1 MYEIVIPA
9 NFRVRSFILTVTFS
23 RTGNTWKKTTGPG
36 KSWKSA
42 QLKKYRERC
51 FSSRHERGTKWKFLS
66 PREESNRGAQKFFLC
81 PTLVTRRKAS
91 FSVFLYRAQ
100 NFPSLLF
107 YFQAM
112 QLSEFVRNV
121 CRPWGEL
128 ILKSWEW
135 TGLRWNLESWKNRSR
150 SLKGPLNFVFEKR
163 YETCNQANVHFRAT
177 LSTIFYQTWLVV
189 YQTPTVVLKRN
200 PSETSWGMNIYR
212 MNLYNNWLRYCNR
225 NCILKYK
232 S

>member
-1 MYEIVIPA
+1 M
-9 NFRVRSFILTVTFS
+9 TFS
-23 RTGNTWKKTTGPG
+23 RTGNTRKKTTGPG

-51 FSSRHERGTKWKFLS
+51 FSSCHERGTKWKFLS
-66 PREESNRGAQKFFLC
+66 SREESNRGRGLRNVFFVPRSWQDEKHL
-81 PTLVTRRKAS
+81 S
-91 FSVFLYRAQ
+91 IFLYGAQ

-121 CRPWGEL
+121 CRPYGEL

-135 TGLRWNLESWKNRSR
+135 TGWRWNLESWKNRSR
-150 SLKGPLNFVFEKR
+150 SWKGPLNFVFEKR

-200 PSETSWGMNIYR
+200 PSETSLGMKIYR
-212 MNLYNNWLRYCNR
+212 MNLYNNLLRGRNNR

>member
-1 MYEIVIPA
+1 MERPRVLSWHFPGLEI
-9 NFRVRSFILTVTFS
+9 
-23 RTGNTWKKTTGPG
+23 PG
-36 KSWKSA
+36 KRPQVLESPGN
-42 QLKKYRERC
+42 LRH
-51 FSSRHERGTKWKFLS
+51 SRNTEKDVFR
-66 PREESNRGAQKFFLC
+66 
-81 PTLVTRRKAS
+81 LVT
-91 FSVFLYRAQ
+91 SVGQSENFWVPVRNRIGGLRNFFFVPRSWQDEKHLSIFLYRAQ

-107 YFQAM
+107 HFQAM

-121 CRPWGEL
+121 CRPYGEL

-135 TGLRWNLESWKNRSR
+135 TGWRWNLESWKNRSR
-150 SLKGPLNFVFEKR
+150 SWKGPLNFVFEKR

-200 PSETSWGMNIYR
+200 PSETSWGMKIYR
-212 MNLYNNWLRYCNR
+212 MNLYNNLLRGRNKR
-225 NCILKYK
+225 NCILKHK